1 MFSTASFWWPSS
13 RQRRARAF
21 PIQCS
26 PVTVK
31 AASSLMRRPP
41 AAWRS
46 RISRAQ
52 RLCGTPATACISA
65 ASRARGRAVRS
76 PPARSPTIRVTA
88 FTCRAPER
96 SRSRLRTRCC
106 AISGTASRRLAAAC
120 SARAATTRSSR
131 VRTETSRARSARPAG
146 RIDRVR
152 PLTRFTIE
160 RLYPREVPMPRVLA
174 LVAAVVAFVPALTPS
189 AADAAQRTFVATSG
203 VDLAACS
210 LTAPC
215 RSFAAALAQTDAG
228 GEIIVLDSGGYGRVT
243 IDKAVSLIAPPG
255 VYAGISAFATDNEG
269 VRVAAGATDK
279 VVLSGLTI
287 NGRGANTGISIV
299 SGGEV
304 NIERC
309 TIANIDFTGVR
320 IGGAPRVYVRGTIIR
335 NNGGYGFWASSGT
348 PEIHVVD

>member
-1 MFSTASFWWPSS
+1 
-13 RQRRARAF
+13 
-21 PIQCS
+21 
-26 PVTVK
+26 
-31 AASSLMRRPP
+31 
-41 AAWRS
+41 
-46 RISRAQ
+46 
-52 RLCGTPATACISA
+52 
-65 ASRARGRAVRS
+65 
-76 PPARSPTIRVTA
+76 
-88 FTCRAPER
+88 
-96 SRSRLRTRCC
+96 
-106 AISGTASRRLAAAC
+106 
-120 SARAATTRSSR
+120 
-131 VRTETSRARSARPAG
+131 
-146 RIDRVR
+146 
-152 PLTRFTIE
+152 
-160 RLYPREVPMPRVLA
+160 MPRVLA

-348 PEIHVVD
+348 PEIHVVDSHFLGNGAIGVRVDFGTLDAQRITVAENTTGGILVQAFASAPDVTVTVTDSAISGNGGTGAFVQTNTIGTTVKLGIARSTSARNGGGGLAADSHSVGSILLTFSDSASLNNVGYGLSADGSGMTAIVTGSTLAGNTLADLRQVSSAVLRSSGNNTLTGRGVADRAA